1 MAEVKTILVTSK
13 DVDGPYRINEED
25 FDGAIHKHASA
36 AKEAAVEKA
45 AEASVA
51 KAEKADAKK

>member
-25 FDGAIHKHASA
+25 FDETLHRHVSA

-51 KAEKADAKK
+51 KTEKADAKK